1 MPPAELDAESRQP
14 SIAAFRESIERHA
27 RYSLA
32 QPWESLSPRQVFE
45 CVSLAVRDLIVDR
58 RLETERRYRQADAKH
73 LYYLSIEYLLGRML
87 TNNLSNL
94 GIYDLCRDTLRQMGV
109 SLEAVEEAERDAAL
123 GNGGL
128 GRLAACFLDSLATLD
143 MPGYGYGINYEYGLF
158 RQEIDDGYQK
168 EKPDN
173 WLAFGTPWEIERP
186 EEACLVP
193 VYGRIEHGVDR
204 SGRYNPMWLEWRLLI
219 GVPHDVLVVGYGGR
233 TVNLLRLFSARSSR
247 DFDMQIFNTG
257 DYLKAVEQKIASETI
272 SKVLYPSDAV
282 PPGQELRLLQ
292 EYFLVACAV
301 RDLVARYQR
310 DHQTFDAFPAKVAVH
325 LNDTHPALAIAE
337 LMRILVDERDLPWD
351 TAWQMTQSTMG
362 YTNHTLLP
370 EALEKWPVALLE
382 RVVPRHLQ
390 IIYEINRRFLAHVAS
405 VWPGD
410 DGRLQR
416 MSLIE
421 EGDPKQVRMAHL
433 SIVGSHSING
443 VSALHSRLVQ
453 TTLARDFYAL
463 WPERFNNKT
472 NGVTPRRWL
481 VQANPLL
488 AGLIT
493 RTIGDTWITDLER
506 LRELEPCA
514 NDSAFRQEFSAIK
527 RSNKE
532 RLARVILQTT
542 SVTVDPD
549 SLFDVQVK
557 RIHEYKR
564 QLLNVMRIVHE
575 YLCLIEDGTQPAV
588 PRTYIFAG
596 KAAPGYWAAKQ
607 IIKLICSVGSIINN
621 DPRANGQIKVV
632 FVPDF
637 RVSLA
642 ETIIPG
648 ADLSEQISTAGSE
661 ASGTGNMKLAMN
673 GALTI
678 GTLDGANVE
687 MLEAIGAE
695 NMFIFGLTADQIQA
709 LREDAELSTAR
720 SVRARPA
727 PETDPR
733 RVRLQPVLSEGAR
746 TVSLD
751 RRVHARPRRRLFSS
765 RGPAGLHRRATP
777 GRRRIQTAGDVG
789 VEGDSERGADRQVL
803 ERSNRRGV
811 RQGHLGN
818 RRRLGCGHAEQ
829 RLRRK
834 SAGYVAGMLGIAAV
848 TAICAPFHETLNDTT
863 VALAYLLV
871 VLLVATAWGSWP
883 ALLASVVGVLCFNF
897 FFLPP
902 VYTLTIADPQN
913 WVALAA
919 FLVTAVTAG
928 QLSELAKRR
937 AAEAEAVR
945 TETRLASA
953 HNRSLLEASLDAL
966 VTIGSDGKIND
977 VNSAIETLTGRSRP
991 ELIGTD
997 FSDCFVETETARA
1010 AYEEVLREG
1019 FVRDRPLEIRH
1030 RDGHL
1035 TSVLYNASLHRDDA
1049 GKVIG
1054 VVAAARSISTSAA
1067 QPSDRAVGRQRGEG
1081 PAPLRQRAPASFRSR
1096 SDCSG

>member
-1 MPPAELDAESRQP
+1 MSAPGDEHAFAVLETCSHAKPRQT
-14 SIAAFRESIERHA
+14 SVAAFRESIERHA

-45 CVSLAVRDLIVDR
+45 CVSLAVRDLMIDR

-158 RQEIDDGYQK
+158 RQEIDNGYQK

-186 EEACLVP
+186 DEACLVP

-292 EYFLVACAV
+292 EYFLVACAM
-301 RDLVARYQR
+301 RDVVARYQR
-310 DHQTFDAFPAKVAVH
+310 DHETFDAFPAKVAVH

-351 TAWQMTQSTMG
+351 TAWQITQSTMG

-382 RVVPRHLQ
+382 RVLPRHLQ

-410 DGRLQR
+410 HGRLQR

-433 SIVGSHSING
+433 SIVGSHSVNG

-453 TTLARDFYAL
+453 TTLAPDFYAL

-493 RTIGDTWITDLER
+493 RTIGDTWMTDLER

-514 NDSAFRQEFSAIK
+514 NDSAFRQEFSVDQARQQGTTRPRDPADDLGHASIRTRCSTC
-527 RSNKE
+527 RSSAFTNTSGSCSTSCGSCTSTCASSKT
-532 RLARVILQTT
+532 AR
-542 SVTVDPD
+542 P
-549 SLFDVQVK
+549 
-557 RIHEYKR
+557 
-564 QLLNVMRIVHE
+564 
-575 YLCLIEDGTQPAV
+575 PAV

-607 IIKLICSVGSIINN
+607 IIKLICSVGSVINN

-642 ETIIPG
+642 EMIIP
-648 ADLSEQISTAGSE
+648 APTS
-661 ASGTGNMKLAMN
+661 AS
-673 GALTI
+673 
-678 GTLDGANVE
+678 
-687 MLEAIGAE
+687 
-695 NMFIFGLTADQIQA
+695 
-709 LREDAELSTAR
+709 R
-720 SVRARPA
+720 SRPPA
-727 PETDPR
+727 
-733 RVRLQPVLSEGAR
+733 
-746 TVSLD
+746 
-751 RRVHARPRRRLFSS
+751 PRRR
-765 RGPAGLHRRATP
+765 
-777 GRRRIQTAGDVG
+777 
-789 VEGDSERGADRQVL
+789 ERG
-803 ERSNRRGV
+803 
-811 RQGHLGN
+811 
-818 RRRLGCGHAEQ
+818 
-829 RLRRK
+829 
-834 SAGYVAGMLGIAAV
+834 
-848 TAICAPFHETLNDTT
+848 T
-863 VALAYLLV
+863 
-871 VLLVATAWGSWP
+871 
-883 ALLASVVGVLCFNF
+883 
-897 FFLPP
+897 
-902 VYTLTIADPQN
+902 
-913 WVALAA
+913 
-919 FLVTAVTAG
+919 
-928 QLSELAKRR
+928 
-937 AAEAEAVR
+937 
-945 TETRLASA
+945 
-953 HNRSLLEASLDAL
+953 
-966 VTIGSDGKIND
+966 
-977 VNSAIETLTGRSRP
+977 
-991 ELIGTD
+991 
-997 FSDCFVETETARA
+997 
-1010 AYEEVLREG
+1010 
-1019 FVRDRPLEIRH
+1019 
-1030 RDGHL
+1030 
-1035 TSVLYNASLHRDDA
+1035 
-1049 GKVIG
+1049 
-1054 VVAAARSISTSAA
+1054 
-1067 QPSDRAVGRQRGEG
+1067 
-1081 PAPLRQRAPASFRSR
+1081 
-1096 SDCSG
+1096 